1 MRNVEGSAP
10 RRMDAAAFVVVNWN
24 QSDLTSRCVRAL
36 MDDGAPPERIVIVD
50 NGSHDDSVE
59 HLAANHP
66 SSVHVALPE
75 NVGYARAAN
84 EGARTLPSEVYAFV
98 NNDAFVHRPGSTALL
113 VETATTDHIGVAVPR
128 LLNEDL
134 SLQRSVVPL
143 TSPANA
149 LVRATGLS
157 RFIPNHWQP
166 DWSTHWDHTY
176 SRDIQCVAGAVMV
189 VRGELWDQVGGF
201 TSKTAMYGDELHL
214 FWRAREL
221 GWRARF
227 VAEAEFVHLGNAS
240 ASQQWTSTDRAEAMG
255 TAEAVA
261 LRHLMPPNRA
271 RLTVAFIA
279 AGLIARL
286 PVFAALRN
294 RPAVAG
300 IRAYLRGQWR
310 GLSADVTT

>member
-1 MRNVEGSAP
+1 MRSVEGRAP
-10 RRMDAAAFVVVNWN
+10 SGGMDAAAFVVVNWN
-24 QSDLTSRCVRAL
+24 QPDLTSRCVESL
-36 MDDGAPPERIVIVD
+36 VDDGAPPDRIVIVD
-50 NGSHDDSVE
+50 NGSHDDSTKRLV
-59 HLAANHP
+59 ANHP
-66 SSVHVALPE
+66 SSVHVALRA
-75 NVGYARAAN
+75 NVGFAQAAN
-84 EGARTLPSEVYAFV
+84 EGARALRGDMYAFV

-113 VETATTDHIGVAVPR
+113 LETATTDRIGIAVPR

-134 SLQRSVVPL
+134 TLQRSVVPL

-157 RFIPNHWQP
+157 RFIPNRWQP
-166 DWSTHWDHTY
+166 DWSTHWDHGY

-189 VRGELWDQVGGF
+189 VRGELWEQVGGF

-214 FWRAREL
+214 FWHAREL

-255 TAEAVA
+255 TAEVIA

-279 AGLIARL
+279 AGLLARL

-294 RPAVAG
+294 RTAVAG
-300 IRAYLRGQWR
+300 IRAYVRGQWR
-310 GLSADVTT
+310 GLSADVT

>member
-1 MRNVEGSAP
+1 MEGEAP
-10 RRMDAAAFVVVNWN
+10 SSGLDTAAFVVVNWN
-24 QSDLTSRCVRAL
+24 QSELTRRCVHAL
-36 MDDGAPPERIVIVD
+36 VDDGVPPEHIVIVD
-50 NGSHDDSVE
+50 NGSHDNSVE
-59 HLAANHP
+59 RLAANHP
-66 SSVHVALPE
+66 SSIHVALPK

-84 EGARTLPSEVYAFV
+84 EGARALRSEVYAFV

-113 VETATTDHIGVAVPR
+113 VETATTDRIGIAVPR

-134 SLQRSVVPL
+134 SLQQSVVPL

-157 RFIPNHWQP
+157 RFIPNRWQP
-166 DWSTHWDHTY
+166 DWSTHWDHSY
-176 SRDIQCVAGAVMV
+176 SRDIQCVAGAMMV

-240 ASQQWTSTDRAEAMG
+240 ASQDWTSIDRAEAMG

-279 AGLIARL
+279 AGLLARL

-294 RPAVAG
+294 RAAVAG
-300 IRAYLRGQWR
+300 IRAYVRGQWR
-310 GLSADVTT
+310 GLSADVT